1 MAIPSLIVADDAAYA
16 LELLEVEKPMG
27 VALGT
32 AGFLQP
38 LLDRDGENL
47 IIGFTI
53 PGSGSW
59 GDFDVYHGF
68 LRTDPDVVLID
79 WSLFHGPLSEWS
91 KLVGIIKLALDTG
104 HTVAVIVQDA
114 ATDELELP
122 AHVIEF
128 LLAKTPEI
136 FHSEF

>member
-38 LLDRDGENL
+38 FLDRDGENL
-47 IIGFTI
+47 IIGFAI
-53 PGSGSW
+53 PESGSW
-59 GDFDVYHGF
+59 GDFEVYHGF

-79 WSLFHGPLSEWS
+79 WSLFQGPLSEWS
-91 KLVGIIKLALDTG
+91 KLVDILKLALDTG
-104 HTVAVIVQDA
+104 HTVAVIVRDA

-122 AHVIEF
+122 ANVIEF
-128 LLAKTPEI
+128 LLGKTPEI
-136 FHSEF
+136 YHSEF

>member
-16 LELLEVEKPMG
+16 LELLAVEKPMG

-38 LLDRDGENL
+38 FLDRDSENL

-53 PGSGSW
+53 PESGSW
-59 GDFDVYHGF
+59 GDFEVYHGF

-79 WSLFHGPLSEWS
+79 WSLFQGPLSEWS
-91 KLVGIIKLALDTG
+91 KLVDILKLALETG
-104 HTVAVIVQDA
+104 HTVAVIVRDA

-128 LLAKTPEI
+128 LLGETPEI
-136 FHSEF
+136 YHSEF